1 MLKRVVFLITAL
13 SALIGGMIWLR
24 MGFELSLMPTGNPK
38 DQVYRSSQS
47 FMPWF
52 GCGIAC
58 IGVGL
63 VGLYVSVKDAGR
75 FVRWALIGTLLG
87 CFIYLYGTISRIS
100 MNLSIQY
107 EAAQPI
113 GLLVTIAGLLF
124 FSVSMLRSQLLPLWT
139 RVLLLLSSVSLLIFN
154 DQFITAWSSVPF
166 GISWMGLSMYLFRR
180 FAQASNPKFTKLND
194 GER

>member
-1 MLKRVVFLITAL
+1 MNGNPTKQRVSNLLKRVVFLITAL

-63 VGLYVSVKDAGR
+63 VGLYVSAKV
-75 FVRWALIGTLLG
+75 V
-87 CFIYLYGTISRIS
+87 
-100 MNLSIQY
+100 NIQG
-107 EAAQPI
+107 I
-113 GLLVTIAGLLF
+113 LWR
-124 FSVSMLRSQLLPLWT
+124 SVQ
-139 RVLLLLSSVSLLIFN
+139 
-154 DQFITAWSSVPF
+154 
-166 GISWMGLSMYLFRR
+166 
-180 FAQASNPKFTKLND
+180 
-194 GER
+194 